1 MEEIKSGDYNDA
13 RKLLKDQGSKSADK
27 SHQKHGKKTFPAAHG
42 QQLLREARD
51 EFRKMAK
58 DEDPKKLR
66 AGMLKKH
73 HDAIHTA
80 AKKMGI
86 NVW

>member
-1 MEEIKSGDYNDA
+1 MEEVKTGDYNEA
-13 RKLLKDQGSKSADK
+13 RKMLKDEGSKSAEK
-27 SHQKHGKKTFPAAHG
+27 SHQKHGKKSFPAAHG

-51 EFRKMAK
+51 EFRKLAK

-66 AGMLKKH
+66 SGMLKKH
-73 HDAIHTA
+73 YDVVHNA

-86 NVW
+86 TVW